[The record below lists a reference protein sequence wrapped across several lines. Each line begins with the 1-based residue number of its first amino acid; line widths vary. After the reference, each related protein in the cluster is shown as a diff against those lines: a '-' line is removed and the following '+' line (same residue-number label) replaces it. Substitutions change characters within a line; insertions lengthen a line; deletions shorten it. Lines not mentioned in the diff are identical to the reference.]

1 MIETGSKGI
10 CRLAL
15 APVRKDPADSS
26 EQVTQ
31 LLFGEHYEI
40 QEVSKNRK
48 WYRICIAHDGYEG
61 WLDYKQHSPI
71 TNSYFNQI
79 DLANYK
85 VSLEPVTTILY
96 RKRSLRIL
104 MGSVLPIGTNE
115 LFRMEEQLAFS
126 GESKGLG
133 ERTSASFLLRIA
145 EKYLNSPYM
154 WGGRSPFGID
164 CSGFTQVV
172 FRICGYSL
180 LRDASQ
186 QATQGKLLPGVEAAR
201 PGDLAFFVNDQQKIF
216 HVGIVMEDEQ
226 IIHASGMVRIDQLD
240 DKGIYLPQTGKYT
253 HRLAFVRRV
262 LKI

>member
-1 MIETGSKGI
+1 MTEIGTKGI

-15 APVRKDPADSS
+15 APVRQEPADPS

-40 QEVSKNRK
+40 TEISPNKK
-48 WYRICIAHDGYEG
+48 WFRIRIFHDGYEG
-61 WLDYKQHSPI
+61 WLDHKQHFPI
-71 TNSYFNQI
+71 SDAYFTQI
-79 DLANYK
+79 GLSNYK

-96 RKRSLRIL
+96 RKKTLRIL
-104 MGSVLPIGTNE
+104 IGSVLPISTNE

-126 GESKGLG
+126 GESKGIG
-133 ERTSASFLLRIA
+133 ERTSADYLLRVA

-186 QATQGKLLPGVEAAR
+186 QAKQGTKVEKLEGAG
-201 PGDLAFFVNDQQKIF
+201 PGDLAFFVNDQDKIY
-216 HVGIVMEDEQ
+216 HVGILMEDDQ

-240 DKGIYLPQTGKYT
+240 EKGIYLPETGAYT
-253 HRLAFVRRV
+253 HKLAFIRRI
-262 LKI
+262 LKN